1 MSMSY
6 PNPCL
11 QFGDNQKRVPGYE
24 VDTILANMPIAPVRL
39 NLVDPATKTIWDL
52 VFSYEA
58 GSFYKADAIVPGQ
71 NGVVI
76 NSWYSPEGKGGGPN
90 SLTIIPFADGQF
102 AQASNFVD
110 FSEPSPSDNS
120 INTDTIAQ
128 PSVTATVHLELPE
141 YAKVQISTQSTS
153 HSIIITTMT
162 THMVFDKIFVIY
174 GGSTPVGN
182 LITVP
187 KEQGCL
193 ALAVYK
199 SETSKGSVEISTD
212 RWPKIPWYEW
222 PQVVTEAV
230 KGIAVRG
237 TGEIFEYHSPRLNAE
252 LESEVLYRAVDDIGK
267 RIEQLDTIRSMIA
280 GLAERKRG

>member
-24 VDTILANMPIAPVRL
+24 VDTILDNMPNAPVRL
-39 NLVDPATKTIWDL
+39 NLVDPTTKTIWDL
-52 VFSYEA
+52 VFSYESGA
-58 GSFYKADAIVPGQ
+58 FYRADAIVPGQ
-71 NGVVI
+71 DASVI
-76 NSWYSPEGKGGGPN
+76 DSWYSPEGEGGGPH
-90 SLTIIPFADGQF
+90 SLTIIPFTDGQF

-110 FSEPSPSDNS
+110 FSEPSPTDNS

-128 PSVTATVHLELPE
+128 PSVTATVHLELPQ
-141 YAKVQISTQSTS
+141 YAKVQITTQSTS
-153 HSIIITTMT
+153 HSIIITTVT
-162 THMVFDKIFVIY
+162 THMVFDQIFVIY
-174 GGSTPVGN
+174 GSSSPVGN
-182 LITVP
+182 VITVP

-222 PQVVTEAV
+222 PQVVSEV
-230 KGIAVRG
+230 IKGIAVRG
-237 TGEIFEYHSPRLNAE
+237 PGEIFEYLSPRLIAE
-252 LESEVLYRAVDDIGK
+252 VEPEGLRMAVDDISK
-267 RIEQLDTIRSMIA
+267 RIEQLHTIKSMIA

>member
-1 MSMSY
+1 MSY
-6 PNPCL
+6 PNPSL

-24 VDTILANMPIAPVRL
+24 VDTILDNMPIAPVRL

-58 GSFYKADAIVPGQ
+58 GAFFKADAVVPGQ
-71 NGVVI
+71 DGVII

-110 FSEPSPSDNS
+110 FSEPSPTDNS
-120 INTDTIAQ
+120 INTDTIAN

-187 KEQGCL
+187 KGQGCL

-222 PQVVTEAV
+222 PQVVNEVV

-237 TGEIFEYHSPRLNAE
+237 TGEIFEYLSPRLIAE
-252 LESEVLYRAVDDIGK
+252 VEPEVLYRAVDDISK
-267 RIEQLDTIRSMIA
+267 RIAQLDTIKSMIA